1 MTKLYGDAA
10 RAEMR
15 RYSNARLE
23 KWRYSNIWNNTTNL
37 DSKDEADCS
46 DWTDALYT
54 HLGYPLR
61 GMSYQQAEQG
71 DEIYTWRGQRGGAN
85 AAFNKVLP
93 RLVGGELVC
102 MGIDR
107 RRPGQITHT
116 EAHYADAMSY
126 GHGGPG
132 PGPTFHNIGRWDLLA
147 AADIFTIRRIIEE
160 APPKE
165 EDMTPD
171 QAKTLNRLAATSD
184 KLAYAVNDIIL
195 PTLTRLDNARG
206 AEAARD
212 AAQTAAI
219 ATLAKAQGLDA
230 AQVRA
235 SIDKAVSEALAD
247 LSITLE
253 TK

>member
-15 RYSNARLE
+15 RYSDARLR
-23 KWRYSNIWNNTTNL
+23 KWRYGNAWNNTTGL

-71 DEIYTWRGQRGGAN
+71 EEIYTWSGQRGGAN

-93 RLVGGELVC
+93 QLVGGELVC

-147 AADIFTIRRIIEE
+147 AADVFTIRRIIEE
-160 APPKE
+160 HPPKPDTDIVE
-165 EDMTPD
+165 EIKMATKATHVVFKAGGGICIANLLAGTYQRMPNMKVFELR
-171 QAKTLNRLAATSD
+171 KTVLSRT
-184 KLAYAVNDIIL
+184 
-195 PTLTRLDNARG
+195 
-206 AEAARD
+206 
-212 AAQTAAI
+212 
-219 ATLAKAQGLDA
+219 
-230 AQVRA
+230 
-235 SIDKAVSEALAD
+235 AD
-247 LSITLE
+247 LRYWSEFT
-253 TK
+253 TKKDSDEADPRAFGIEMK